1 MTQQGL
7 GQRDDTLALLKS
19 NLQFAQARMKRY
31 TDKGRKDV
39 AFQVVQR
46 VGEVAYRLDLPP
58 SSKIHPVFHI
68 SILRRCLGTPNQQV
82 TPIILLDHSSSLM
95 LSLKSILDS
104 RTITRG
110 AHQEIRVGL
119 ELSDYGMQQRL
130 IPYMHFI
137 GELYNYE
144 LIDSSVLFR
153 GMDLLSTNL
162 QLHVASK
169 STEKKIS
176 YYFCVIEDQSTHVE
190 YRDHN
195 FEPVPFASCNLK
207 YFVSALDGEVPSEI
221 IPMWT
226 LSRLMHMFSSSKLA
240 APDSGG
246 DQDELELNDYEM
258 RQRHI
263 AHMCFPEDL
272 FNYELVDFAVAPFEK
287 IHGLC
292 PCMLSPTKIIV
303 GLGLSLRIDILIAF
317 GATVDCRILLT
328 SKATAIARA
337 ILAPLL
343 MVICSLLNLQ
353 AIDDAGHDRASV
365 YKVKE
370 LEAVDCAI
378 EKLARLLWA

>member
-1 MTQQGL
+1 MESPSNQRFKTSNQHK
-7 GQRDDTLALLKS
+7 QRDDTLALLKS

-31 TDKGRKDV
+31 ADKGRKDV

-68 SILRRCLGTPNQQV
+68 SILRRCLGTPDQQV

-95 LSLKSILDS
+95 LSLKSILDR

-110 AHQEIRVGL
+110 VHQEIKVGL

-153 GMDLLSTNL
+153 
-162 QLHVASK
+162 
-169 STEKKIS
+169 
-176 YYFCVIEDQSTHVE
+176 
-190 YRDHN
+190 
-195 FEPVPFASCNLK
+195 
-207 YFVSALDGEVPSEI
+207 EI

-337 ILAPLL
+337 ILAPL
-343 MVICSLLNLQ
+343 
-353 AIDDAGHDRASV
+353 
-365 YKVKE
+365 
-370 LEAVDCAI
+370 
-378 EKLARLLWA
+378 

>member
-1 MTQQGL
+1 MTQQSL

-31 TDKGRKDV
+31 ADKGRKDV
-39 AFQVVQR
+39 AFQGIPLEDANWEDSHFLRQR
-46 VGEVAYRLDLPP
+46 FPDLNLED
-58 SSKIHPVFHI
+58 K
-68 SILRRCLGTPNQQV
+68 
-82 TPIILLDHSSSLM
+82 
-95 LSLKSILDS
+95 
-104 RTITRG
+104 
-110 AHQEIRVGL
+110 EIRVGL

-153 GMDLLSTNL
+153 
-162 QLHVASK
+162 
-169 STEKKIS
+169 
-176 YYFCVIEDQSTHVE
+176 E
-190 YRDHN
+190 YKDHN

-226 LSRLMHMFSSSKLA
+226 LTRLMHMFSSSKLA

-258 RQRHI
+258 RQRQI
-263 AHMCFPEDL
+263 AHMCFLEDL

-303 GLGLSLRIDILIAF
+303 GLGLLLRIDILVAL

-328 SKATAIARA
+328 SKATTIARA
-337 ILAPLL
+337 ILAPLRSYVQALKTDSGRNIRL

-353 AIDDAGHDRASV
+353 AIDNAGHDRASV

-370 LEAVDCAI
+370 LEVVDCAI